1 VNAAGPAFPTL
12 PPTTD
17 AWREHALT
25 TISELE
31 ALKRWLVAGMP
42 GDEAASSPLVEAIDR
57 DLEAAYESAG
67 GMPKSKR
74 RRIALA
80 GSGVERA
87 MSRIDAAQ
95 AGLLRLAPLAYLR
108 GQMPALA
115 AHVRRLPA
123 KDPRRLRVEEIARG
137 KAIDETGRE
146 AVIAGVRAASWET
159 RYEITRV
166 RSFRNVLWAV
176 AALLTAAALGMGLLG
191 ALQPSLVP
199 LCFNP
204 GERIVCPTEQA
215 AVSNGAGPETQPGEA
230 PLGQSEAAVAADA
243 EIREQASPW
252 DVPLVELI
260 GLVAGALA
268 AAVSLRSIKGTST
281 PYSLPV
287 ALAVLKLPTG
297 ALTAMLGLVLMAG
310 GFVPGLSALDSP
322 AQILAWAVVFG
333 YSQQVVTRL
342 ADQKAQTVLDDVGR
356 EKVEQPEPD

>member
-1 VNAAGPAFPTL
+1 MNATGPPFPEL

-25 TISELE
+25 AISELE
-31 ALKRWLVAGMP
+31 ALKRWLVARTP
-42 GDEAASSPLVEAIDR
+42 PEDAAAAQLVEAIER

-67 GMPKSKR
+67 GTTADKR
-74 RRIALA
+74 RRIALGGA
-80 GSGVERA
+80 GVERT

-95 AGLLRLAPLAYLR
+95 AGLLRLAPLSYIR

-115 AHVRRLPA
+115 AHVRLLPV
-123 KDPRRLRVEEIARG
+123 KDPRRVRVEGIARA
-137 KAIDETGRE
+137 KTLDEADRE
-146 AVIAGVRAASWET
+146 GVIAGVRAASWET
-159 RYEITRV
+159 RFEITRV

-176 AALLTAAALGMGLLG
+176 SALLTAAAIGMGALG
-191 ALQPSLVP
+191 ALKPSLVP

-204 GERIVCPTEQA
+204 GERIVCPAEQA
-215 AVSNGAGPETQPGEA
+215 AVDGGTTGSQADEA
-230 PLGQSEAAVAADA
+230 PLGQSQAAVAADA

-252 DVPLVELI
+252 DIPLIELI

-297 ALTAMLGLVLMAG
+297 ALTALLGLVLMAG

-322 AQILAWAVVFG
+322 AQIIAWAVVFG
-333 YSQQVVTRL
+333 YSQQIVTRL
-342 ADQKAQTVLDDVGR
+342 ADQKAQTVLDGVGR
-356 EKVEQPEPD
+356 EKQPVPESP

>member
-1 VNAAGPAFPTL
+1 VSGPGPEFPTL
-12 PPTTD
+12 PPTTG

-31 ALKRWLVAGMP
+31 ALKRWLVARMP
-42 GDEAASSPLVEAIDR
+42 GEEASTSPLVEAIDR

-67 GMPKSKR
+67 GTSPAKR
-74 RRIALA
+74 RRAALA
-80 GSGVERA
+80 GAGVERT

-95 AGLLRLAPLAYLR
+95 AGLLRLAPLDYLR
-108 GQMPALA
+108 GQLPALA
-115 AHVRRLPA
+115 THVRRLPT
-123 KDPRRLRVEEIARG
+123 KDPRRLRVEQIARAE
-137 KAIDETGRE
+137 AIDEAGRE

-176 AALLTAAALGMGLLG
+176 SALLTIAAVGMAALG
-191 ALQPSLVP
+191 ALQPSVVP

-215 AVSNGAGPETQPGEA
+215 AVGDGAAPGTQPDEA
-230 PLGQSEAAVAADA
+230 PLGQTEAALAADA

-252 DVPLVELI
+252 DIPLVELI

-297 ALTAMLGLVLMAG
+297 ALTALLGLVLMAG

-322 AQILAWAVVFG
+322 AQIVAWAVVFG

-342 ADQKAQTVLDDVGR
+342 ADQKAQTVLDGVGR
-356 EKVEQPEPD
+356 EKAEQPAPQ